1 MSSPS
6 DSSTRERLLAAAK
19 KLFLEKAPDQ
29 VSVRSVNAEAGLNA
43 GAVHYHFGSR
53 EGLVS
58 ALLEQELGP
67 LWLERMAPLT
77 RGPVDATSVRDLTAS
92 VVEPFAELV
101 RTPDGRMLCHLLAR
115 SAMPTGRLPNV
126 STQFLPAPFEV
137 MIGRALPEL
146 SVDEVTERCALAFGL
161 ILETYG
167 RPLAVTPTASSPF
180 PHPATVIAF
189 VTAGLTA
196 PPALLPPHPVPE
208 P

>member
-1 MSSPS
+1 MSRSS
-6 DSSTRERLLAAAK
+6 DSPTRERLLSAAK
-19 KLFLEKAPDQ
+19 KLFLENAPDR
-29 VSVRSVNAEAGLNA
+29 VSVRAINAEAGLNA

-58 ALLEQELGP
+58 ALLERELRP
-67 LWLERMAPLT
+67 LWLERMVPLT
-77 RGPVDATSVRDLTAS
+77 RGPAGAVSVHDLTAG

-101 RTPDGRMLCHLLAR
+101 RTPEGRMLCHLLAR
-115 SAMPTGRLPNV
+115 SALPTGRLPNV

-167 RPLAVTPTASSPF
+167 RPLTGTPTASFPF
-180 PHPATVIAF
+180 PHPATVVAF

-196 PPALLPPHPVPE
+196 PSVLPPSPARE